1 MITNSPYQ
9 SHLFMNNIQ
18 VAIIEDEKPAARLLE
33 GMIKKLRPQWDI
45 IKIPGSIESSVAWF
59 ASHPHPDIVFLDIQL
74 SDGNSFLFIEQ
85 ACPTSLIIFTTAYDE
100 YAVRAF
106 TVNSIDYLLKPIR
119 QERLEEAIQKFEHVT
134 SKYNQKLLEQ
144 NDLLEV
150 LHSLT
155 YPGKK
160 YRTRFLISGNEK
172 LITLQVEDIAHF
184 YSLNKITFA
193 VTRQNKEYIIDFPQ
207 GRAASAAGEEALVR
221 YFSGIAHRLTP
232 EQRQQFSQLK
242 DILLAAI
249 EAENA
254 EQNQKSK
261 GDNQNG

>member
-1 MITNSPYQ
+1 
-9 SHLFMNNIQ
+9 MNNIQ

-160 YRTRFLISGNEK
+160 YRTRFLISGGEK
-172 LITLQVEDIAHF
+172 LFTLQVSDIAYF
-184 YSLNKITFA
+184 YSENKLTFA
-193 VTRQNKEYIIDFPQ
+193 VTHKNREYLIDLGIRPIERTTRSGSLFPDESSDISLVLMPFSVLKSYFLGKAVVHVQ
-207 GRAASAAGEEALVR
+207 PPFKDKIVVSKDKMASFRMWLN
-221 YFSGIAHRLTP
+221 Y
-232 EQRQQFSQLK
+232 
-242 DILLAAI
+242 
-249 EAENA
+249 
-254 EQNQKSK
+254 
-261 GDNQNG
+261 